1 MATWQCTRYQA
12 CSSHDQACCC
22 HPHQAYQANYPAPAN
37 SLAQLLAHM
46 KRVMDMMDVMPVAEC
61 RAKLEAYQRSWRLL
75 YIDTPAA
82 VKVMFMLA
90 FVHYSVA
97 SIYFT
102 VQVGRWV
109 GRVVWPGGPS
119 GQGVWPGGPCSLAMG
134 ALRREWQARQAS

>member
-1 MATWQCTRYQA
+1 MTRPA
-12 CSSHDQACCC
+12 AAI
-22 HPHQAYQANYPAPAN
+22 PTRPTRPLANYPAPWPA
-37 SLAQLLAHM
+37 SPLAQLLAHI
-46 KRVMDMMDVMPVAEC
+46 KRVMDMMDMMPVAEC

-82 VKVMFMLA
+82 VKVMFTLA

-109 GRVVWPGGPS
+109 HPR
-119 GQGVWPGGPCSLAMG
+119 GPCSLARG
-134 ALRREWQARQAS
+134 PVWPGGLARGPV